1 MINGLKPL
9 SQKYSTIDVYYNFV
23 PIIGRELIKMHE
35 GKNHQDFK
43 IGREK
48 GGLLLGHS
56 LIVIT

>member
-9 SQKYSTIDVYYNFV
+9 SQKYSIIDVYYNFV
-23 PIIGRELIKMHE
+23 PIIGRELIKMHQ
-35 GKNHQDFK
+35 GKNQDFK